1 MYDEDMKIYIPS
13 CGEKNIEVSSS
24 SEVRIYRPSQP
35 EDNPNSSPSAAG
47 IREPGSGNH

>member
-1 MYDEDMKIYIPS
+1 MYDDDMKIYIPS

-35 EDNPNSSPSAAG
+35 EDNPNSTRKTPSV
-47 IREPGSGNH
+47 RDQ